1 MMPSVLILI
10 GVSGSGKTTI
20 GKLLAERLG
29 AAFADADD
37 FHSPANKAKMHAGI
51 PLDDADRKPWLAAIA
66 AQIDR
71 WRAAG
76 QRGIVTCSALKRA
89 YRATLVAG
97 RPDVEIVYLK
107 GDKDLIARR
116 LAGRHGHFMPA
127 SLLDSQF
134 ATLEEPT
141 PDEGALVVDIDKT
154 PDAIVDD
161 IVAGLGAD
169 LLRR

>member
-1 MMPSVLILI
+1 MIPLVLVLM
-10 GVSGSGKTTI
+10 GVSGSGKTTV

-37 FHSPANKAKMHAGI
+37 FHSAANKAKMRAGT

-66 AQIDR
+66 AQLDR
-71 WRAAG
+71 WRAEG
-76 QRGIVTCSALKRA
+76 RRGIVTCSALKRA

-97 RPDVEIVYLK
+97 RPDVQLVYLK
-107 GDKDLIARR
+107 GDQDLITHR

-134 ATLEEPT
+134 ATLEEPA
-141 PDEGALVVDIDKT
+141 PNEGALIVNIDKT
-154 PDAIVDD
+154 PEAIVAE
-161 IVAGLGAD
+161 IMKAIGAVS
-169 LLRR
+169 